1 MQGADRERS
10 DMRRWARRRAR
21 SDGCHGLGRN
31 LEQAV
36 ESLWIMGDQKY
47 SLTEHGDGGRM
58 EMVIVGG
65 VGSDV
70 TVWVLVMGVVG
81 RHIKRMY
88 RTL

>member
-1 MQGADRERS
+1 
-10 DMRRWARRRAR
+10 
-21 SDGCHGLGRN
+21 
-31 LEQAV
+31 
-36 ESLWIMGDQKY
+36 MGDQKY